1 MTTTSTNE
9 LRKQLSELKVHVALV
24 SASLDTFE
32 SKHTKGSATRC
43 RKHLMDIKKLADSL
57 RKNILAASKKPKNSV
72 EPVVV
77 ENPDEVQVA

>member
-9 LRKQLSELKVHVALV
+9 LRRQLTQLKEHVELVA
-24 SASLDTFE
+24 ATLDTFE

-43 RKHLMDIKKLADSL
+43 RKHLMDIKRLCDSL